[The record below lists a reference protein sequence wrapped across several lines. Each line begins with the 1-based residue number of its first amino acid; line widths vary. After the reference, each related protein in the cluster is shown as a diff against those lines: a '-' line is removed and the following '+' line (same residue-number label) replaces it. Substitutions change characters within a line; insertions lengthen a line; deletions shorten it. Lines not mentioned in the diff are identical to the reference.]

1 MCIETANQA
10 LSYGNGKKESN
21 DGFEHA
27 GMQKDATFTIVCTLL
42 LIRLNNKS
50 YEKFI
55 KQYIYLSLL
64 FHITKSRVS
73 LNNTEIICGEHVKL

>member
-10 LSYGNGKKESN
+10 LSYGNEKKESN

-42 LIRLNNKS
+42 LIRFNSKS

-64 FHITKSRVS
+64 FQNLVSVWITQKSYVR
-73 LNNTEIICGEHVKL
+73 NM